1 MSHVTYTQSLYE
13 NLFNIATA
21 HSSVRGIRHS
31 FHENPT
37 SASVGRY
44 GGGRGGRSAVNIF
57 GRGGGERW
65 GDDEEEEALSFDQLT
80 GVMQVC
86 CSVLRVVASVR
97 SVV

>member
-37 SASVGRY
+37 SASVGRD
-44 GGGRGGRSAVNIF
+44 GGGRGGRAGVNS
-57 GRGGGERW
+57 GGGGRW
-65 GDDEEEEALSFDQLT
+65 GDDEKEEALSFDQLT
-80 GVMQVC
+80 GVLQVC
-86 CSVLRVVASVR
+86 CSV
-97 SVV
+97 

>member
-31 FHENPT
+31 FHEKPT
-37 SASVGRY
+37 SASVGRD
-44 GGGRGGRSAVNIF
+44 GGGRGGRAGVNS
-57 GRGGGERW
+57 GGGGRW

-80 GVMQVC
+80 GVLQVC
-86 CSVLRVVASVR
+86 CSV
-97 SVV
+97 